1 MDVTFELSSEALS
14 LLLGYAGFGTKPS
27 VAEVRAA
34 IKCYDTS
41 GSLLDTEDVQDD
53 SVGSSRSLEFG
64 GFVGD
69 DTGDH
74 QSVEVTFSP

>member
-1 MDVTFELSSEALS
+1 MTIKFELSAEAVS